1 MVDEALS
8 RRYLEGGSAALTEAE
23 IAAYY
28 DKLDEECGIDTDH
41 ADTDRYWANELKLLY
56 DDMPAVY
63 QAQVDKMG
71 SDQIRKIFEML
82 SESARTAV
90 KMYEDHSQIVDHTE
104 TDSTGETIFIMKDA
118 PKPTSIEARIAR
130 MQESTFTSRFHDFS
144 RVVRWAV
151 RRPVTVSISV
161 KIGQQPES
169 APNSVTRYPINLY
182 LLDCYEAMT
191 AVYHLPSEA
200 DQQEAEGVITS
211 IPKNLSLPI
220 FDEYRG
226 ALSAADQKGA
236 HIVGTISPEVNVDLS
251 TMFDDSGR
259 ATDAGVRILESLDA
273 ARSREEKRSFIPF
286 EGNLS
291 FVKSMYTF
299 VNEQY
304 RNNPEVLKGTISISR
319 AALCDHLGIR
329 YSNRRRIKDD
339 QQTESTAI
347 TSPVVTIADA
357 EQFYDDIDKQIMNHF
372 KSCRN
377 VVAYL
382 ADGSWYFLL
391 DLQGYDAKT
400 DSYKITLPYPAAV
413 AAAVDKKRIEE
424 AKGRQKHNPNY
435 GHNALI
441 SGTIYKCK
449 NEPAKAIL
457 EYLLAK
463 MIERG
468 ESNQTGAKGSKRI
481 EYKVSCATIADSV
494 PEIVELLHNEIRRDR
509 RNQILKRAFTGVI
522 DTGTDGK
529 EKKNL
534 FREYTDAYSYFND
547 LRITWAI
554 PTLQTLKETT
564 ITITWKPQKEADDPV
579 IVVKADKPK
588 RKKKATE

>member
-1 MVDEALS
+1 MTEDEI
-8 RRYLEGGSAALTEAE
+8 R
-23 IAAYY
+23 AYY
-28 DKLDEECGIDTDH
+28 DRLEDECSWHTDH
-41 ADTDRYWANELKLLY
+41 ADADRYWANELKLLY
-56 DDMPAVY
+56 DEMPASY
-63 QAQVDKMG
+63 QEQVDKM
-71 SDQIRKIFEML
+71 DDDHIHKIFEML

-90 KMYEDHSQIVDHTE
+90 KLYEDHQQIVDHME
-104 TDSTGETIFIMKDA
+104 TDTEGKKIFIMKDA
-118 PKPTSIEARIAR
+118 PKPTSIEARIAK
-130 MQESTFTSRFHDFS
+130 MQESTFVSHFHDFT
-144 RVVRWAV
+144 RVVRWTV
-151 RRPVTVSISV
+151 HRPVTISVSV
-161 KIGQQPES
+161 KIGNRPEGNAS
-169 APNSVTRYPINLY
+169 SVSRFPINLY

-200 DQQEAEGVITS
+200 DRQEAEGVITS

-259 ATDAGVRILESLDA
+259 ATDTGVRILESLDA
-273 ARSREEKRSFIPF
+273 ARSRKEKRSFVPF

-299 VNEQY
+299 VNDQY

-329 YSNRRRIKDD
+329 YSNRRRINEGD
-339 QQTESTAI
+339 QQTTEI
-347 TSPVVTIADA
+347 TTISPITTIADA

-391 DLQGYDAKT
+391 AFLGYDAKT
-400 DSYKITLPYPAAV
+400 DSYKVALPYPAAV
-413 AAAVDKKRIEE
+413 AAAVDKKRIEK
-424 AKGRQKHNPNY
+424 AKGRQLHNPNF

-449 NEPAKAIL
+449 NEPAKLIL
-457 EYLLAK
+457 EYLLAS

-468 ESNQTGAKGSKRI
+468 ETNQTGEKGSKRV
-481 EYKVSCATIADSV
+481 EYEVSCATIVESV
-494 PEIVELLHNEIRRDR
+494 PEISDLLYNEIRRDR
-509 RNQILKRAFTGVI
+509 KNQILKRAFSGVI

-534 FREYTDAYSYFND
+534 FREYTDAYTYFSD
-547 LRITWAI
+547 LRIAWAI
-554 PTLQTLKETT
+554 PTIQTLKETK
-564 ITITWKPQKEADDPV
+564 IIISWKPQKESADPV
-579 IVVKADKPK
+579 VVQDKPK
-588 RKKKATE
+588 RKRRKATE